1 MTPKFWKYLINNC
14 HGSTIR
20 FVAEQDRDR
29 AEKEL
34 EGDARLL
41 SYHAKPQIQSSVFR
55 RPTERV
61 LRQLQRARVH
71 LQTREVNQMHDAV
84 VTINNTHWP
93 AYRRANG
100 TLVDLRLFDP
110 NDRSSKPRL
119 MFRPDALRE
128 SGIPDA
134 LIETAARSD
143 PPGLVLFEDAPQFK
157 GCADQPTPQSTR

>member
-61 LRQLQRARVH
+61 LGSFSGHEYTYKQGRSTKCTMPLSPSTTRTGQRTEE
-71 LQTREVNQMHDAV
+71 QTGRWLTCDC
-84 VTINNTHWP
+84 
-93 AYRRANG
+93 
-100 TLVDLRLFDP
+100 
-110 NDRSSKPRL
+110 
-119 MFRPDALRE
+119 
-128 SGIPDA
+128 
-134 LIETAARSD
+134 LIQTTAAQNH
-143 PPGLVLFEDAPQFK
+143 G
-157 GCADQPTPQSTR
+157 